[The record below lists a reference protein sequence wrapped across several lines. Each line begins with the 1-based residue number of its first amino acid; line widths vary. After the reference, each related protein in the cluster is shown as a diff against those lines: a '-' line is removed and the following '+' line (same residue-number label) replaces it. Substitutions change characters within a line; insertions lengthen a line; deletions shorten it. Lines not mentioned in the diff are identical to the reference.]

1 MENTLCTSQKFS
13 ISDFLNKNW
22 LAVYLLS
29 LLAYLPFFFFF
40 IWGNHDWEW
49 IKIGTPFFSGVF
61 EGRFSQFILQT
72 SLTLGQIIPILSLS
86 LGLLFFSLT
95 PIILS
100 KIWDIPQNAKN
111 IILLSLILTTSPY
124 TIAWLYFAFLILSCL
139 SWPFFIAIAFYL
151 LQKYRTITSVLISC
165 IIFYLSLGGYPP
177 VINMIGIIIFTLLL
191 NDICIKHLTIKTLF
205 KKYIPFAI
213 SIISALILFS
223 ITFYYLKKYDLM
235 QPTYNTAPI
244 KLADLSQKLIFSI
257 KVSIEQFLVSKTFMS
272 YKYKY
277 LFLCICLIGC
287 FELFIKMPKTLT
299 HISLFILCLFGLLIS
314 SILTTFAATNTAF
327 VLYEP
332 RIEFFSIIYIYLY
345 FSSTILSLS
354 NRLTKNLAY
363 IALFFIIIS
372 NYQTLSYAQKIWK
385 QGFLAEAN
393 LSDRIIKRIE
403 NHPKFDINKKYTFL
417 QGGVLNFRGRFHTP
431 IAHETVDTYFITAPY
446 IPWHLPTKNYKLFY
460 PKDAFGKD
468 FDVYW
473 STIPP
478 TQININTAMTQYIR
492 HFAQPFP
499 NNHGLYMDNN
509 TIILTL
515 TEDGKNYAKHWLNRY
530 YQQPF

>member
-1 MENTLCTSQKFS
+1 MEATSNTSHKFS
-13 ISDFLNKNW
+13 ISDFFNKNW

-29 LLAYLPFFFFF
+29 ILAYLPFFFFF

-49 IKIGTPFFSGVF
+49 IKIGTPFSSGNF
-61 EGRFSQFILQT
+61 EGRFSQFILPT
-72 SLTLGQIIPILSLS
+72 ALTLGQIIPILSLS

-100 KIWDIPQNAKN
+100 KIWDIPQNTKN
-111 IILLSLILTTSPY
+111 IVLLGLILTTCPY

-139 SWPFFIAIAFYL
+139 SWPFFIASAFYL
-151 LQKYRTITSVLISC
+151 LQKYKSIISILISS

-177 VINMIGIIIFTLLL
+177 VINMIGIILFSLLL
-191 NDICIKHLTIKTLF
+191 NDICIKHLTLKSLI

-213 SIISALILFS
+213 SIIFALTFFF
-223 ITFYYLKKYDLM
+223 ITLYFLKKYNLM
-235 QPTYNTAPI
+235 QDTYNTASL
-244 KLADLSQKLIFSI
+244 KLEDLSQKLIFSI
-257 KVSIEQFLVSKTFMS
+257 KVSIEQFLVSKTFIS
-272 YKYKY
+272 YIYKYI
-277 LFLCICLIGC
+277 FLCISLIGII
-287 FELFIKMPKTLT
+287 ELFIKTPKKFI
-299 HISLFILCLFGLLIS
+299 HISLFILCLFGLLFS
-314 SILTTFAATNTAF
+314 SILTTFIATNTAF

-332 RIEFFSIIYIYLY
+332 RVEFFGIIYIYLY
-345 FSSTILSLS
+345 FSSTILHLS
-354 NRLTKNLAY
+354 NKLIKNLAY
-363 IALFFIIIS
+363 ASIFFIIIL
-372 NYQTLSYAQKIWK
+372 NFQTISYAQKIWK

-431 IAHETVDTYFITAPY
+431 LAHETLDSYFITAPY
-446 IPWHLPTKNYKLFY
+446 IPWHLPTKNYKLYY
-460 PKDAFGKD
+460 PTDVFGKD

-478 TQININTAMTQYIR
+478 FAININTAKAQYIR

-499 NNHGLYMDNN
+499 NNQSLYMDND

-515 TEDGKNYAKHWLNRY
+515 TSNGQNLAKQWINRY
-530 YQQPF
+530 YQQPY